1 MLNQSKQRKICH
13 IQVVH
18 SFGHRQPETNEKPD
32 FISYND
38 TFKDMEVNKME
49 KSANKYKQFN
59 QKQSGNDSTHRV
71 FNFDK
76 KLENAMTKYDELLR
90 VLSKN

>member
-1 MLNQSKQRKICH
+1 
-13 IQVVH
+13 
-18 SFGHRQPETNEKPD
+18 
-32 FISYND
+32 
-38 TFKDMEVNKME
+38 ME

-76 KLENAMTKYDELLR
+76 KLENAMTKYEERTFESSVQKLKTPQSVSSAVFMYSIPHPIAKPYLEDCR
-90 VLSKN
+90 

>member
-1 MLNQSKQRKICH
+1 
-13 IQVVH
+13 
-18 SFGHRQPETNEKPD
+18 
-32 FISYND
+32 
-38 TFKDMEVNKME
+38 ME

-59 QKQSGNDSTHRV
+59 QKQSGNDSTRRV